1 MSETLSN
8 SPPPADSSMLLGK
21 LLSNPDLI
29 RNIASML
36 GTSNIGA
43 TEQTAPAPPAVPSTS
58 NVGTT
63 EQTAPAPPAVPST
76 SGEGAVAD
84 GISRVLSNP
93 EMMAKLPE
101 VMKMLAPMMQPSQSS
116 TGESASV
123 SATSVTSAHAGGGHD
138 RRGCRNDLLVAL
150 KPFLSPE
157 RCRAIDMLLGLS
169 RLGDAL
175 QKMI

>member
-8 SPPPADSSMLLGK
+8 SSPPTDSSALLGK

-29 RNIASML
+29 RNLSSIL
-36 GTSNIGA
+36 GGTSVATTNQTA
-43 TEQTAPAPPAVPSTS
+43 TEQPPLPPPIAPSIL
-58 NVGTT
+58 N
-63 EQTAPAPPAVPST
+63 
-76 SGEGAVAD
+76 EGAVAD

-93 EMMAKLPE
+93 EMMAKLPD
-101 VMKMLAPMMQPSQSS
+101 VMKMLAPMMQQAQSPSAEAVP
-116 TGESASV
+116 TSASL
-123 SATSVTSAHAGGGHD
+123 APIGTGGGERD

-169 RLGDAL
+169 RLGDVL
-175 QKMI
+175 QKMV

>member
-36 GTSNIGA
+36 GASNIGA
-43 TEQTAPAPPAVPSTS
+43 
-58 NVGTT
+58 T

-116 TGESASV
+116 TGESVSV
-123 SATSVTSAHAGGGHD
+123 SDTSVTSAHAGGGHD

>member
-1 MSETLSN
+1 MSELSSNN
-8 SPPPADSSMLLGK
+8 SPTSADPGALLGT

-29 RNIASML
+29 RNISSVLGAS
-36 GTSNIGA
+36 GA
-43 TEQTAPAPPAVPSTS
+43 PSAEQAPPSSQSSPVSPLGNSEAVS
-58 NVGTT
+58 
-63 EQTAPAPPAVPST
+63 
-76 SGEGAVAD
+76 D

-93 EMMAKLPE
+93 EMMAKLPD
-101 VMKMLAPMMQPSQSS
+101 VMKMLAPMMQQ
-116 TGESASV
+116 TQSASGASV
-123 SATSVTSAHAGGGHD
+123 PASAPSSQGGGQD
-138 RRGCRNDLLVAL
+138 RKGCRNDLLIAL